1 MKRWEEDRRVK
12 RFKEKIRSAKPAV
25 VTRLPPLSMRVAG
38 LSAHR
43 SSEGPAASLK
53 VYLRRFQLQQYF
65 KVSPTQ
71 KLEEEGYGDTASSLL
86 DLSDRQV
93 ESLLDRLRL
102 LPGHREKFAKML
114 GAIRQEQSKSTERGR
129 LVLWT
134 ARSLSPGA
142 VNGSPIKYH
151 RALSIETSSPKAA
164 ISTKHTAGPDL
175 DQVLAEEEEK
185 KELMEELAQ
194 ARVKIMLLEH
204 QIRQKSPQNPLKAET
219 PPILSRKSLIFDE
232 ARKEPAKNPR
242 KEVGVSYDSSR
253 MRSTLVNLDIEEMC
267 KCLAS
272 ALSAELTAQAHP
284 STRYNTSTLP
294 DGLLERYEEA
304 FFEPFHLP
312 SSTDEREIYNY
323 TKNVLIRSKMEKE
336 VAVICLVYLNRLASK
351 SGLRLSAGNW
361 KRALFTSMLLASKVW
376 DDDSYENKNF
386 AQAFTM
392 YTAEEI
398 NAMEG
403 SYLALTDFDL
413 KVSGSEYAN
422 AYFLL
427 RTYTKT
433 DARSFP
439 LRALDVE
446 TVRRLQSHADNAE
459 TCLKDIHAE
468 ALYKT
473 L

>member
-1 MKRWEEDRRVK
+1 MRRWEEDRRVK
-12 RFKEKIRSAKPAV
+12 RFKEKIRSAKPV
-25 VTRLPPLSMRVAG
+25 VGTRLPPISMRVSG

-43 SSEGPAASLK
+43 SSEGPDLSLK

-65 KVSPTQ
+65 KVGIKQ
-71 KLEEEGYGDTASSLL
+71 KLEDEGFGDAVNKLL
-86 DLSDRQV
+86 DLSDREVQA
-93 ESLLDRLRL
+93 LLDRLRL
-102 LPGHREKFAKML
+102 LPGHKEKFARML
-114 GAIRQEQSKSTERGR
+114 GSIRQEQGKATERGR
-129 LVLWT
+129 LALWT
-134 ARSLSPGA
+134 ARSLSPSA
-142 VNGSPIKYH
+142 ANASPLKYH
-151 RALSIETSSPKAA
+151 RAISIEANSPKPA
-164 ISTKHTAGPDL
+164 ISTKNTAGPDI
-175 DQVLAEEEEK
+175 DQVMTEEEEK
-185 KELMEELAQ
+185 RELMEELAQ

-204 QIRQKSPQNPLKAET
+204 QIRQKSPLLPAKTET

-232 ARKEPAKNPR
+232 VRKEPAKNPR

-272 ALSAELTAQAHP
+272 ALCTELTAQAHP
-284 STRYNTSTLP
+284 SSRYNASSLP

-304 FFEPFHLP
+304 FSEAFHIA
-312 SSTDEREIYNY
+312 SSTDEREIYNF

-336 VAVICLVYLNRLASK
+336 IAVICLVYLNRLAAK
-351 SGLRLSAGNW
+351 SGLRMSPLNW
-361 KRALFTSMLLASKVW
+361 KRVLFTSMILASKVW

-398 NAMEG
+398 NSMEG
-403 SYLALTDFDL
+403 SYLALIDFDL

-427 RTYTKT
+427 RTFTST
-433 DARSFP
+433 EARSFP

-446 TVRRLQSHADNAE
+446 TVRRLQSNAQNAE

>member
-1 MKRWEEDRRVK
+1 MK

-43 SSEGPAASLK
+43 SHEGPEPSLK

-65 KVSPTQ
+65 KVNSTQ
-71 KLEEEGYGDTASSLL
+71 KLEEEGFCETANSLL

-102 LPGHREKFAKML
+102 LPGHREKFAKMI

-134 ARSLSPGA
+134 ARSLSPAAG
-142 VNGSPIKYH
+142 NGSPIKYH
-151 RALSIETSSPKAA
+151 RAFSIETSSPKAA

-204 QIRQKSPQNPLKAET
+204 QIRQKSPQNPLKTET

-232 ARKEPAKNPR
+232 TRKEPVKNPR

-272 ALSAELTAQAHP
+272 ALSAELQAQTRS
-284 STRYNTSTLP
+284 STRYNLSLP
-294 DGLLERYEEA
+294 EGLLERYEEA

-336 VAVICLVYLNRLASK
+336 VAVICLVYLNRLASL

-403 SYLALTDFDL
+403 SYLALIDFNL

-427 RTYTKT
+427 RTFTKT

-446 TVRRLQSHADNAE
+446 TVRRLQSHANNAE